1 VTDTATAM
9 EQLRRS
15 SALLEV
21 ESSHDLQDAA
31 DALLERAAAAQASG
45 DDDRAR
51 RLVQRAKGLGR
62 DDHEGAETCSMAVQM
77 GLFTLVADVLEEED
91 PFVWLEAA
99 EVVLAAVG
107 GVGREQLLDV
117 LLVIGDDYRM
127 DADERAVLRRLTRG
141 AQRPASVFEGRDL
154 EVDEV
159 LQVLAVTTA
168 YDDAVA
174 ELMGEP

>member
-1 VTDTATAM
+1 
-9 EQLRRS
+9 
-15 SALLEV
+15 
-21 ESSHDLQDAA
+21 
-31 DALLERAAAAQASG
+31 
-45 DDDRAR
+45 
-51 RLVQRAKGLGR
+51 
-62 DDHEGAETCSMAVQM
+62 
-77 GLFTLVADVLEEED
+77 
-91 PFVWLEAA
+91 
-99 EVVLAAVG
+99 
-107 GVGREQLLDV
+107 V

-174 ELMGEP
+174 ELLGEP